1 MATHYLTIIPY
12 LLLGPDSLLYLRRR
26 LVWLAPHPQLLL
38 IPFLWT
44 HRKFPS
50 FFRVHSETK
59 LQSVCTPGPAGQPS
73 IETLHPMSKA
83 SLFNT
88 YLKKGGGGEGHLPL
102 VYSNVVLLGIYHTQP
117 PLLTRQLPCARTTAG
132 CTWSPYHSHFTPNSL
147 PSAVCTHS
155 FLA

>member
-1 MATHYLTIIPY
+1 MAIHYLTIILD
-12 LLLGPDSLLYLRRR
+12 LLLGTDSLLYLRR
-26 LVWLAPHPQLLL
+26 LVWFAPHPQLLL
-38 IPFLWT
+38 IPFLWK

-88 YLKKGGGGEGHLPL
+88 YLKSGGGGTFVTGL
-102 VYSNVVLLGIYHTQP
+102 
-117 PLLTRQLPCARTTAG
+117 
-132 CTWSPYHSHFTPNSL
+132 F
-147 PSAVCTHS
+147 
-155 FLA
+155 